1 MIRKVVWTLAVALLV
16 AIPTGAFGG
25 QTTQSRARV
34 VRVAAASD
42 LQFALG
48 EVVKAFEARHRDIR
62 VGVAYGSSGAYHAQ
76 ILQRAPFDMFLSAD
90 MSYPRD
96 LIAKGVASQD
106 GAFLYAIGQIVLW
119 VPQRSSLQVERL
131 GMEALKDGR
140 IRHVAIANPAHAPY
154 GRAAEAALRS
164 AGLLDLVRPKF
175 VFGENVAQAAQFV
188 ESGAADIGIIARS
201 LALAP
206 PMRAKGRYWE
216 IPPDAHPVMEQGGL
230 ILKAAR
236 DPGAALLLRRFM
248 ESAEARAILTKFGF
262 VLPGN

>member
-1 MIRKVVWTLAVALLV
+1 MLRKLVAAAAAALLI
-16 AIPTGAFGG
+16 AIPAGAFAG
-25 QTTQSRARV
+25 QPAQRRARV

-42 LQFALG
+42 LQFALN
-48 EVVKAFEARHRDIR
+48 EVVKAFAATNGDIR
-62 VGVAYGSSGAYHAQ
+62 VDVAYGSSGTYHAQ
-76 ILQRAPFDMFLSAD
+76 ILQRAPFDLFLSAD

-96 LIAKGVASQD
+96 LIAKGLASKD

-119 VPQRSSLQVERL
+119 VPQGSPIQVERL
-131 GMEALKDGR
+131 GMDALKDGR
-140 IRHVAIANPAHAPY
+140 IRHVAIANPTHAPY

-164 AGLLDLVRPKF
+164 AGLFDQVRPKL

-206 PMRAKGRYWE
+206 PMRAKGRFWE
-216 IPPDAHPVMEQGGL
+216 IPRDAHPVMEQGGL

-236 DPGAALLLRRFM
+236 DPEAANRLRRFM
-248 ESAEARAILTKFGF
+248 ESAEARTILARFGF
-262 VLPGN
+262 VPPAN

>member
-1 MIRKVVWTLAVALLV
+1 MFRKLVSCAALALLV
-16 AIPTGAFGG
+16 AVPAGAFG
-25 QTTQSRARV
+25 QQPAPRQARV

-42 LQFALG
+42 LQFALS
-48 EVVKAFEARHRDIR
+48 EVVKAFETRNRDIR
-62 VGVAYGSSGAYHAQ
+62 VAVAYGSSGTYHAQ

-96 LIAKGVASQD
+96 LIAKGLASQG

-119 VPQRSSLQVERL
+119 VPNRSPLDVERL
-131 GMEALKDGR
+131 GMAALTDGR
-140 IRHVAIANPAHAPY
+140 IRHVAIANPLHAPY

-164 AGLLDLVRPKF
+164 AGLLEQVRPKL

-188 ESGAADIGIIARS
+188 ESGAADIGVIARS

-216 IPPDAHPVMEQGGL
+216 IPGDAHSVMEQGGVV
-230 ILKAAR
+230 LKAAR
-236 DPGAALLLRRFM
+236 DPGAANLLRRFM
-248 ESAEARAILTKFGF
+248 ESAEARTTLTTFGF

>member
-1 MIRKVVWTLAVALLV
+1 MVRKVGWKLAVALLV
-16 AIPTGAFGG
+16 AISADAFGG
-25 QTTQSRARV
+25 QAAPRRDRV
-34 VRVAAASD
+34 VRVAAAAD
-42 LQFALG
+42 LQFALS

-62 VGVAYGSSGAYHAQ
+62 VEVAYGSSGTYHAQ
-76 ILQRAPFDMFLSAD
+76 ILQGAPFDMFLSAD

-96 LIAKGVASQD
+96 LIAKGVASRE

-119 VPQRSSLQVERL
+119 VPQRSPLQVERL
-131 GMEALKDGR
+131 GMEALEDAR
-140 IRHVAIANPAHAPY
+140 IRHVAIANPLHAPY

-164 AGLLDLVRPKF
+164 AGLLDRVRPKF

-216 IPPDAHPVMEQGGL
+216 ISRDAHPVMEQGGL

-236 DPGAALLLRRFM
+236 DPGAANLLRRFL
-248 ESAEARAILTKFGF
+248 ESAEARTILTKFGF

>member
-1 MIRKVVWTLAVALLV
+1 MVRKVVRTLAVALLV
-16 AIPTGAFGG
+16 AIPAGAFGG
-25 QTTQSRARV
+25 QAAQRRARV

-42 LQFALG
+42 LQFALS
-48 EVVKAFEARHRDIR
+48 EVVKAFEAQHRDIR
-62 VGVAYGSSGAYHAQ
+62 VDVAYGSSGTYHAQ

-96 LIAKGVASQD
+96 LIAKGFASQA
-106 GAFLYAIGQIVLW
+106 GAFLYAIGRIVLW
-119 VPQRSSLQVERL
+119 VPQRSPLQVERL

-164 AGLLDLVRPKF
+164 AGLLDRVRPKF

-188 ESGAADIGIIARS
+188 ESGTADVGIIARS

-206 PMRAKGRYWE
+206 PMRARGRYWE

-230 ILKAAR
+230 ILQAAR

-248 ESAEARAILTKFGF
+248 ESAEARTILTKFGF

>member
-1 MIRKVVWTLAVALLV
+1 MARKVAWTLAVALLV
-16 AIPTGAFGG
+16 AIPADALGG
-25 QTTQSRARV
+25 QAAPRRTRA

-42 LQFALG
+42 LQFALP
-48 EVVKAFEARHRDIR
+48 EVVRAFESQHRDIR
-62 VGVAYGSSGAYHAQ
+62 VDVAYGSSGTYHAQ

-96 LIAKGVASQD
+96 LIAKGLASQD
-106 GAFLYAIGQIVLW
+106 GAFLYAIGRIVLW
-119 VPQRSSLQVERL
+119 VRHQSPIPVERL
-131 GMEALKDGR
+131 GMEALKDGA
-140 IRHVAIANPAHAPY
+140 IRHVAIANPLHAPY
-154 GRAAEAALRS
+154 GRAAEAALKS
-164 AGLLDLVRPKF
+164 AGLLDRVRPKF

-216 IPPDAHPVMEQGGL
+216 IPRDAHPTLEQGGL
-230 ILKAAR
+230 VLKAAR
-236 DPGAALLLRRFM
+236 DPGAANLLRRFI

-262 VLPGN
+262 VLPEN